1 MKACIGFLAGGLYLF
16 LALSCGAGTQK
27 TLGGVW
33 RVTRQA
39 CDMVIAVDEAG
50 KVTVQEVQPDGRV
63 VNIPAERVNVGVAGE

>member
-1 MKACIGFLAGGLYLF
+1 MLKSCIGFLLGGLYLF
-16 LALSCGAGTQK
+16 VVLSCGGAQK

-50 KVTVQEVQPDGRV
+50 KVTVQEVQPDGRM